1 MSGLLNLTPTL
12 RIVIENPLLGKS
24 YPATGE
30 LVAVV
35 DTGYEGFLAVP
46 REVFTSLSLDEL
58 QQEKRT
64 LILANGTALSSEGA
78 YCTLRVPAV
87 PLKADGLVETYE
99 GLKEVLLGVEAL
111 SSSKVLLD
119 YCSRRIK
126 VERCP

>member
-24 YPATGE
+24 YPPTGE

-46 REVFTSLSLDEL
+46 REVFASLSLDEL

-64 LILANGTALSSEGA
+64 LILANGTALGSEGA
-78 YCTLRVPAV
+78 YGTLRVPAV

-99 GLKEVLLGVEAL
+99 GLEEVLLGVEAL